1 MKYLYLILLIT
12 TFFSCR
18 DKKKDEISLLVS
30 EWQGKEITFPKKMIF
45 SSQNNSIDNYEIPKT
60 PYKVLIYIDSL
71 GCTSCKLQL
80 PRWKEMISYTDS
92 ITGNQLPYLFFF
104 HPKDE
109 KEVTFLLKRDGFNY
123 PVCIDKGDTLNKLNG
138 FPGDIS
144 FQTFLLD
151 QNNNVVIIGN
161 PIHNPAVK
169 DLYIRQISGK
179 TNARQQITTTAIA
192 DAAESNIGTIEV
204 YSTKETKFGIKNTG
218 QHPLVIVDV
227 ATTCGCAEPT
237 FEKHPAKPGETVY
250 VSVKM
255 TPKDKGFF
263 DETITV
269 KCNADKMITLKIKGN
284 AK

>member
-1 MKYLYLILLIT
+1 MKHLNLILLILLLI
-12 TFFSCR
+12 SCQ
-18 DKKKDEISLLVS
+18 DKKRNQITHLVS
-30 EWQGKEITFPKKMIF
+30 EWQGKEII
-45 SSQNNSIDNYEIPKT
+45 IPKSMT
-60 PYKVLIYIDSL
+60 FNSLDKNIENFKISNTSYKVLIYVDSA

-80 PRWKEMISYTDS
+80 PKWKEMISYTDS
-92 ITGNQLPYLFFF
+92 ITGGQLLYLFFF

-109 KEVTFLLKRDGFNY
+109 KEIAFLLKMDNFNY
-123 PVCIDKGDTLNKLNG
+123 PVCIDKEDVLNQLNR
-138 FPGDIS
+138 FPDDIS

-151 QNNNVVIIGN
+151 PNNNVVVIGN

-169 DLYIRQISGK
+169 ELYIQQISKK
-179 TNARQQITTTAIA
+179 TSAKRQITTTAIV
-192 DAAESNIGTIEV
+192 DRAELNMGALEV
-204 YSTKETKFGIKNTG
+204 HSSKEVKFGLRNTG
-218 QHPLVIVDV
+218 QNPLIIIDV

-269 KCNADKMITLKIKGN
+269 KCNTDKMITLKIKGN